1 MNLKIA
7 AAIFLLIGLGLC
19 LKVGAKTVEVF
30 ADSKLKKRAEE
41 EARRA
46 AAQQQA

>member
-7 AAIFLLIGLGLC
+7 AAVFFLIGMALT

-30 ADSKLKKRAEE
+30 ADSKLKKRADD

-46 AAQQQA
+46 AANPPA

>member
-7 AAIFLLIGLGLC
+7 AAVFFLIGLALT

-30 ADSKLKKRAEE
+30 ADSKLKKRAEDQ
-41 EARRA
+41 ARRDA
-46 AAQQQA
+46 ANQQA